1 MIIDGWMTEERVIHS
16 LEDRNESPVDSLSRH
31 VTVRTSCCW
40 SPENSKKI
48 TKKYAVRAL
57 VEFKLSA
64 VYCETHLPWCTI
76 TVYVAQVC
84 MLNDRV
90 CYLSSPLS
98 AILSKFS
105 GKTHFQQEFHL
116 GLKIPGWSQTISNGS
131 IGHVCENITYDEDS
145 REKAVLC
152 CI

>member
-1 MIIDGWMTEERVIHS
+1 M
-16 LEDRNESPVDSLSRH
+16 
-31 VTVRTSCCW
+31 
-40 SPENSKKI
+40 
-48 TKKYAVRAL
+48 
-57 VEFKLSA
+57 SA

-76 TVYVAQVC
+76 TVYVAQLC

-145 REKAVLC
+145 RENAVLHLNIFQIIVLVLVALFVRLTFTTC
-152 CI
+152 LLPTPESSADKESCMLTPPISLDTVTSNTLFIFSLD